1 MSQKMLRPDS
11 KGRITLGHLADGVS
25 NYAVTITK
33 DRKIILVP
41 YAEIPAKEK
50 WLFDNKKALKSLDQG
65 LEDAAVGRVSYIGSF
80 AKYTDNNNE

>member
-50 WLFDNKKALKSLDQG
+50 WLFDNKKALKTIHHMLSTQTKPKNTLG
-65 LEDAAVGRVSYIGSF
+65 F
-80 AKYTDNNNE
+80 N